1 MPSTSVSWRWQPS
14 VLGTWH
20 QVSWTKGPEFYNR
33 KKIYYFTF
41 FDSSF
46 LSVGLIQTKWF
57 AEYLKIIKLE
67 ISALTTNTTNI
78 NNFLFRARP
87 SGIIIRVF
95 ITIIIECYLVL
106 MLFRMKIFMFG
117 LKINENCVPILLQ
130 RQLFVVEMLNLFI
143 VKIHDAYF
151 GSSLS

>member
-1 MPSTSVSWRWQPS
+1 MTAR
-14 VLGTWH
+14 
-20 QVSWTKGPEFYNR
+20 N
-33 KKIYYFTF
+33 IYHFTF

>member
-1 MPSTSVSWRWQPS
+1 MTSR
-14 VLGTWH
+14 
-20 QVSWTKGPEFYNR
+20 N
-33 KKIYYFTF
+33 IYHFTF

-57 AEYLKIIKLE
+57 AECLKIIKLE

-143 VKIHDAYF
+143 AKNHDAYF

>member
-1 MPSTSVSWRWQPS
+1 MTAR
-14 VLGTWH
+14 
-20 QVSWTKGPEFYNR
+20 N
-33 KKIYYFTF
+33 IYHFTF

-46 LSVGLIQTKWF
+46 LSVGLIQTKQV
-57 AEYLKIIKLE
+57 AECLKIIKLE

-130 RQLFVVEMLNLFI
+130 RQLFVVEMLNLSI

-151 GSSLS
+151 RVIFVVKILAPRSE